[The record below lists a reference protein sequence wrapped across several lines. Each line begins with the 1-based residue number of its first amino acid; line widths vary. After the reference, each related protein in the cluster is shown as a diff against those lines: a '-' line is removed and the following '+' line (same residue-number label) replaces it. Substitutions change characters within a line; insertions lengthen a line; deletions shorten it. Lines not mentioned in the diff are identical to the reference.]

1 MKTIEAPDSHTDIID
16 QAFGLQREGV
26 EKRRL
31 TFGLDKR
38 RAALADL
45 RDAIFSNESAI
56 VSAMM
61 QDFGKPK
68 AEVILTDIL
77 PVLQEIKTASRNLH
91 RWMKPKW
98 VAPTIGYLG
107 TSARARPEARGV
119 CLIIAPWNY
128 PFNLAIG
135 PLVSCLSAGN
145 SAIIKPSEKTPATS
159 ALINRLVSETF
170 SPDLVTVIGG
180 GVKTSQALLAKPFD
194 HIFFTGSPAAG
205 KIVMEAASKNLTTV
219 TLELGGKSPAIVGPD
234 ANIERAAKWIA
245 FGKFSNAGQTCV
257 APDHVFVH
265 RTVRDHFVQALRDRV
280 YKVYGKGPNRPHL
293 AGIVNEHHA
302 HRLLRLINDATDKGA
317 VLTLDGGVDGNK
329 LGPTLMEA
337 VTPDMNI
344 DQEEIFGPVL
354 PIIIFDD
361 LNDVI
366 GRINARA
373 KPFSLYI
380 FGRDRKHIQKVI
392 ASTSSGNVGVNLT
405 SAQFAH
411 TGLPFGGVNNSG
423 LGSAHGY
430 HGFRAFSHERAIL
443 RNRYSL
449 LPLVFPPYTER
460 VNWLL
465 DKAKRIVG

>member
-1 MKTIEAPDSHTDIID
+1 
-16 QAFGLQREGV
+16 
-26 EKRRL
+26 
-31 TFGLDKR
+31 
-38 RAALADL
+38 
-45 RDAIFSNESAI
+45 
-56 VSAMM
+56 
-61 QDFGKPK
+61 
-68 AEVILTDIL
+68 
-77 PVLQEIKTASRNLH
+77 
-91 RWMKPKW
+91 
-98 VAPTIGYLG
+98 
-107 TSARARPEARGV
+107 
-119 CLIIAPWNY
+119 
-128 PFNLAIG
+128 
-135 PLVSCLSAGN
+135 LSAGN

-170 SPDLVTVIGG
+170 SPDLVTVIEG

-280 YKVYGKGPNRPHL
+280 YKVYGKGPNSPHL

-302 HRLLRLINDATDKGA
+302 HRLIELINDATDKGA
-317 VLTLDGGVDGNK
+317 VLTLDGGHEENK